1 MIMKKKLDSKKE
13 TTKIDELFALSIRKL
28 KNSDCSIE
36 KMKEFLKK
44 KNASEEEINEVIN
57 KLLKYSII
65 NEDEMVKSIISFCD
79 YKHYGYNKLI
89 YILESRK
96 ISKSRIEKISKNE
109 EREIRHAKELT
120 KTLIKRYKNKNTVNL
135 RRSLFCAL
143 IRAGYDENTAS
154 LCVSNISISY
164 KDEINMLKLD
174 YQKAFLK
181 VSKKYKGKEAKEKI
195 INRLVSK
202 GYKIDDIK
210 KVISKEI

>member
-1 MIMKKKLDSKKE
+1 MKKKLDTKKE
-13 TTKIDELFALSIRKL
+13 ITKVDELFTLSIRKL

-36 KMKEFLKK
+36 KMREFLKK
-44 KNASEEEINEVIN
+44 KNASEEEIDEVID

-65 NEDEMVKSIISFCD
+65 NEDEMVKNIISFCD

-96 ISKSRIEKISKNE
+96 ISKNRIDKVVKNE

-120 KTLIKRYKNKNTVNL
+120 KTLIKRYKNKNTVNVK
-135 RRSLFCAL
+135 RSVFSAL
-143 IRAGYDENTAS
+143 IRAGYDEIVAS
-154 LCVSNISISY
+154 LCISNISISY

-174 YQKAFLK
+174 YQKVFLK
-181 VSKKYKGKEAKEKI
+181 VSKKLKGNEAKQKV

-210 KVISKEI
+210 KVIAKEI

>member
-1 MIMKKKLDSKKE
+1 MKKKLDTKKE
-13 TTKIDELFALSIRKL
+13 ITKVDGFFALSIRKL

-36 KMKEFLKK
+36 KMREFLKK
-44 KNASEEEINEVIN
+44 KNASEEEIDEVIN

-96 ISKSRIEKISKNE
+96 ISKNRIDKVAKNE
-109 EREIRHAKELT
+109 EREIKHAKELV
-120 KTLIKRYKNKNTVNL
+120 KTLIKRYKNKNTVNVK
-135 RRSLFCAL
+135 RSVFSAL
-143 IRAGYDENTAS
+143 IRAGYDEIVAS
-154 LCVSNISISY
+154 SCVSDISISY

-174 YQKAFLK
+174 YRKIFLK
-181 VSKKYKGKEAKEKI
+181 VSKKLKGNEAKQKI

-210 KVISKEI
+210 KVITKEI

>member
-1 MIMKKKLDSKKE
+1 MKKKLDTKKE
-13 TTKIDELFALSIRKL
+13 ITKIDELFMLSIRKL

-36 KMKEFLKK
+36 KMREFLKK
-44 KNASEEEINEVIN
+44 KNACEEEINEVIN

-65 NEDEMVKSIISFCD
+65 NEDEMVKNIISFCD

-96 ISKSRIEKISKNE
+96 ISKNRIEKVTKNE
-109 EREIRHAKELT
+109 EREIKHAKELV
-120 KTLIKRYKNKNTVNL
+120 KPLIKRYKNKNTVNVK
-135 RRSLFCAL
+135 RSVFSAL
-143 IRAGYDENTAS
+143 IRAGYDEIVAS
-154 LCVSNISISY
+154 SCVSDISISY

-174 YQKAFLK
+174 YQKVFLK
-181 VSKKYKGKEAKEKI
+181 VSKKAKGKEAKQKV

-210 KVISKEI
+210 KVITKEI

>member
-1 MIMKKKLDSKKE
+1 MKKKLDTKKE
-13 TTKIDELFALSIRKL
+13 LTKVDELFTLSIRKL
-28 KNSDCSIE
+28 INSDCSIE
-36 KMKEFLKK
+36 KMREFLKK
-44 KNASEEEINEVIN
+44 KDASEEEIDEVID

-96 ISKSRIEKISKNE
+96 ISKNRIEKETKNE

-120 KTLIKRYKNKNTVNL
+120 KTLIKRYKNKNTVNVK
-135 RRSLFCAL
+135 RSVFSAL
-143 IRAGYDENTAS
+143 IRAGYDEIVAS
-154 LCVSNISISY
+154 SCVSDISISY

-174 YQKAFLK
+174 YQKLFLK
-181 VSKKYKGKEAKEKI
+181 VSKNLKGKEAKQKV

-210 KVISKEI
+210 KVITKEI